1 MGGRRW
7 TRPPRKRAKVRH
19 GHAPSL
25 PSPCPVLSGG
35 QQGHPSGSQAI
46 AATPLPAGVYCCG
59 PAPVKAIKEGDL
71 QLKYDIPFIF
81 AEVNADVVYWIVQR
95 DGSQRKSTHSSVVGK
110 NISTKSVGRDSRE
123 DITHNYKYPEG
134 TRAWGQP
141 GGRGQPL
148 GVRGAFH

>member
-25 PSPCPVLSGG
+25 PSPCPAPSRGRRG
-35 QQGHPSGSQAI
+35 RPSGSWAI

-134 TRAWGQP
+134 TGTWGQP

>member
-1 MGGRRW
+1 M
-7 TRPPRKRAKVRH
+7 RH

-95 DGSQRKSTHSSVVGK
+95 DGSQRKSTHSSIVGK

-134 TRAWGQP
+134 TGAW
-141 GGRGQPL
+141 GQPL